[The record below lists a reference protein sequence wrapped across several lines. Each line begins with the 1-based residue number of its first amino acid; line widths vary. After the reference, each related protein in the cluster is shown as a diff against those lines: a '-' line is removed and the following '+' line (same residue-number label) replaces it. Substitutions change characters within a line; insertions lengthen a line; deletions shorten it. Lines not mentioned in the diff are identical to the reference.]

1 MPSEMEYIFNFRNV
15 CVLFGEKEMGMKKV
29 LRSRQF
35 ILELIDRFPFLTIS
49 ILNLS
54 TRAPADWKWSV
65 RRLVTNKGGKK
76 SKDLKG

>member
-1 MPSEMEYIFNFRNV
+1 MPSEKEYIFNFRNV

-54 TRAPADWKWSV
+54 TRAPADWK
-65 RRLVTNKGGKK
+65 
-76 SKDLKG
+76 